1 MEYEDLKKRM
11 EMDEAEDNFM
21 EAVKALEKAE
31 KELYLSVFW
40 RNYAQVHKN

>member
-1 MEYEDLKKRM
+1 MEYEDLKKN
-11 EMDEAEDNFM
+11 EMDEAEGNFM

-40 RNYAQVHKN
+40 ADYAEVHKN

>member
-40 RNYAQVHKN
+40 LNYAQVHKN

>member
-1 MEYEDLKKRM
+1 MEYEDLMKRM

-40 RNYAQVHKN
+40 LNYAQAHKN